1 MTDRLC
7 HSVSRTTCSTAVD
20 SSSLVCPQQPPGQ
33 DAFPQRDSTP
43 SSRGRDAPRSRKKG
57 SLVCGEESGKLGP
70 GARKVTSAV
79 QGRARPSL
87 FESQPQ
93 HLSTPCPGGRDL
105 PWGFRALGL
114 REAQVS
120 AARPIPEQPRREGGP
135 ARPHASPLPVRPP
148 GARPLRLTRPSPAA
162 LRATPESIAP
172 ACGDP
177 QPLTHHAGRR
187 AARAGAEGGGGRCE
201 RGSHSGPCCPG
212 CREAEAVGWHLLALP
227 APRVTRDRPPARL
240 PAAARCR
247 RGVRCPAS
255 LSGCSPRRG

>member
-1 MTDRLC
+1 ML
-7 HSVSRTTCSTAVD
+7 SRS
-20 SSSLVCPQQPPGQ
+20 
-33 DAFPQRDSTP
+33 QRDSAP

-57 SLVCGEESGKLGP
+57 SLVCKEESGKPGP
-70 GARKVTSAV
+70 RAGKVTSAV

-87 FESQPQ
+87 FQSHPQ
-93 HLSTPCPGGRDL
+93 HLSTPFPGDRDL
-105 PWGFRALGL
+105 PWGCRAPGL

-120 AARPIPEQPRREGGP
+120 AARQIAEQPRREGGP
-135 ARPHASPLPVRPP
+135 ARPHASPFPVRPP
-148 GARPLRLTRPSPAA
+148 GARSLWLTRPSPAA

-172 ACGDP
+172 ACGGP
-177 QPLTHHAGRR
+177 QPRTHHAGRR

-255 LSGCSPRRG
+255 RSGCHPRRG